1 MSSITADSNSVAAG
15 HSTLRGV
22 LVAFASYAVFAFS
35 DASIKILH
43 GTLPAYQV
51 AFIGSLFGFAAIPF
65 LKARGDIWLDVVK
78 TRNRP
83 LWMLRFAC
91 GAISAICS
99 IVAFTK
105 LPMAEAFA
113 LLFLLPSFVTIL
125 SVVFLKEDVRWQRWT
140 AVILGFVGV
149 LVVLRPGFREL
160 SIGHLCAAIGG
171 LSGAVSIVINR
182 ALGSKEK
189 RLSLY
194 GAALF
199 GTLIVSGL
207 LMLPE
212 MMWPTAWQ
220 WIFLASYGLLGTVGT
235 VLLMNAAHL
244 APANLVAPPQ
254 YSQMIWAIGF
264 GYLLFNDSIDLPMA
278 LGIVLIVFS
287 GLLTLARERKRGT
300 PLPAAVVAADT
311 RAALA
316 TAQQANA
323 DAPDR

>member
-1 MSSITADSNSVAAG
+1 MTSITAHSNSMAAG
-15 HSTLRGV
+15 HSTPRGV
-22 LVAFASYAVFAFS
+22 LLAFASYAVFAFS

-43 GTLPAYQV
+43 GTLPSYQV

-65 LKARGDIWLDVVK
+65 LKTRGDEWLDVVR
-78 TRNRP
+78 TTNRP

-91 GAISAICS
+91 GAIGAICS

-105 LPMAEAFA
+105 LTMAEAFA

-140 AVILGFVGV
+140 AVIIGFVGV

-189 RLSLY
+189 RISLY
-194 GAALF
+194 GAVLF

-212 MMWPTAWQ
+212 MTWPTAWQ
-220 WIFLASYGLLGTVGT
+220 WMFLASYGLLGAAGT
-235 VLLMNAAHL
+235 VLLMSAAKL

-311 RAALA
+311 RASFA
-316 TAQQANA
+316 TAQESQAKTPN
-323 DAPDR
+323 R

>member
-1 MSSITADSNSVAAG
+1 MTTITADSNSLAAG

-35 DASIKILH
+35 DASIKMLH
-43 GTLPAYQV
+43 GTLPSYQV
-51 AFIGSLFGFAAIPF
+51 AFIGALFGLAAMPF
-65 LKARGDIWLDVVK
+65 LKKRGDDWLDMVR
-78 TRNRP
+78 TSNRP

-91 GAISAICS
+91 GATGAICS
-99 IVAFTK
+99 IIAFTK

-140 AVILGFVGV
+140 AVIIGFVGV

-171 LSGAVSIVINR
+171 LAAAISIVVNR
-182 ALGSKEK
+182 GLGSKEK
-189 RLSLY
+189 RISLY
-194 GAALF
+194 GAGLF
-199 GTLIVSGL
+199 GTLTISGL
-207 LMLPE
+207 LMLSEATMPA
-212 MMWPTAWQ
+212 PWQ
-220 WIFLASYGLLGTVGT
+220 WVFLAGYGLLGACGS
-235 VLLMNAAHL
+235 VLLLLAAQM

-254 YSQMIWAIGF
+254 YSQMIWAIAF

-278 LGIVLIVFS
+278 FGIGLIIFS

-300 PLPAAVVAADT
+300 PLPAAVAASPQ
-311 RAALA
+311 AALA
-316 TAQQANA
+316 TAEDEKAA
-323 DAPDR
+323 VSGI

>member
-1 MSSITADSNSVAAG
+1 MTTIIVNSKSMAVG

-35 DASIKILH
+35 DASIKLLH
-43 GTLPAYQV
+43 GTLPSYQV
-51 AFIGSLFGFAAIPF
+51 AFIGALFGFAAIPF
-65 LKARGDIWLDVVK
+65 LKRRGDDWLDVVK
-78 TRNRP
+78 TTNRP

-91 GAISAICS
+91 GAIGTICS

-149 LVVLRPGFREL
+149 LIVLRPGFREL

-171 LSGAVSIVINR
+171 VSGAVSIVINR

-189 RLSLY
+189 RISLY
-194 GAALF
+194 GAVLF

-207 LMLPE
+207 LMLTE
-212 MMWPTAWQ
+212 MTWPTAWQ
-220 WIFLASYGLLGTVGT
+220 WIFLASYGLLGAAGT
-235 VLLMNAAHL
+235 VLLMSAAQL

-264 GYLLFNDSIDLPMA
+264 GYLLFKDSIDLAMA
-278 LGIVLIVFS
+278 LGIVLIIFS

-300 PLPAAVVAADT
+300 RLPAAVVAANT
-311 RAALA
+311 QGALA
-316 TAQQANA
+316 AETS
-323 DAPDR
+323 DR